1 MARSRSSPA
10 GRARTLARRGR
21 RAPAHRDPARVAAA
35 PDILELRPVLHLV
48 GGFLTA
54 LAALMAV
61 PALVDA
67 AEGEPRWRAFLT
79 GALLTLFFGVSL
91 SLATR
96 REGGG
101 ATLTRRQA
109 FLFTGLAWLAAA
121 VFAALPFAFAEL
133 DLSYTDAF
141 FEAMSGITTTGAT
154 VIADLD
160 AAPSGILLWRAM
172 LQWVGGI
179 GFVAVGIAVLPALR
193 IGGMQLFQTESS
205 DRSEKILP
213 RAAQLV
219 GGITTV
225 YVGLTG
231 LCAGAYGLAG
241 MGAFDALTHGMT
253 TVATGGFANHDAS
266 LGHFRSP
273 SIEWVAV
280 AFMAAGG
287 IPFVLYVRAGR
298 GDWGSLLADAQVR
311 WYLGTLLLVSL
322 AAAGWVWA
330 TQAMPPG
337 EALRAGAFN
346 VVSVVTTAGFVST
359 DYTAWGAFA
368 VAAFFFLTFAGGCTG
383 STTGGIKT
391 FRYVL
396 LYQEALVQLRRL
408 LQPHGVFVPH
418 FNGRPIPEAIAIA
431 VLAFFFLF
439 ALCAVVLTGLLT
451 LCGLDFLTSV
461 SGATTVLTNVGLGLG
476 PVIGPTGSF
485 ASLPDAAKWLLAF
498 GMLLGRLE
506 LFTLLVLLLPS
517 FWRG

>member
-1 MARSRSSPA
+1 MARSP
-10 GRARTLARRGR
+10 GGARTLPRHGR
-21 RAPAHRDPARVAAA
+21 RPPADRGPTRAVAA
-35 PDILELRPVLHLV
+35 PNVLELRPVLHLV
-48 GGFLTA
+48 GGFLTG
-54 LAALMAV
+54 LAVLMAV

-79 GALLTLFFGVSL
+79 GAFLTLFVGVSL

-96 REGGG
+96 RGGVEV
-101 ATLTRRQA
+101 TLTRRQA
-109 FLFTGLAWLAAA
+109 FLFTGVVWLAAA
-121 VFAALPFAFAEL
+121 VFSALPFAFAEL

-160 AAPSGILLWRAM
+160 GAPAGILLWRAI
-172 LQWVGGI
+172 LQWVGGV

-193 IGGMQLFQTESS
+193 VGGMQLFQTESS

-225 YVGLTG
+225 YVSLTG

-253 TVATGGFANHDAS
+253 TVATGGFANYDAS
-266 LGHFRSP
+266 LGHFQNP
-273 SIEWVAV
+273 AVEWVAV

-287 IPFVLYVRAGR
+287 IPFVLLVRAGR
-298 GDWGSLLADAQVR
+298 GDRRSLLADTQVR
-311 WYLGTLLLVSL
+311 WYLSTLLLFSL
-322 AAAGWVWA
+322 VFTGWIWA
-330 TQAMPPG
+330 TQGMPAG
-337 EALRAGAFN
+337 EALRAGVFN
-346 VVSVVTTAGFVST
+346 VVSVVTTAGFVSG
-359 DYTAWGAFA
+359 DYTAWGTFA

-383 STTGGIKT
+383 STAGGVKT

-418 FNGRPIPEAIAIA
+418 YNGRPIPESIAIA

-485 ASLPDAAKWLLAF
+485 AGLPDAAKWLLAF